1 MKDNKRNKKAI
12 RFLKWI
18 HRYNGW
24 WYLIC
29 SPGDEHM
36 NPGMMKLLIQQ
47 LAKES
52 FYEIIFVLLMVHR
65 NEEYV
70 KTTLDLLLLDSITD
84 NFENENE
91 ENIIKKLIYY
101 FE

>member
-1 MKDNKRNKKAI
+1 MKDNKRNKEVI

-18 HRYNGW
+18 RRYNGW

-29 SPGDEHM
+29 NPGDKHM
-36 NPGMMKLLIQQ
+36 NPDMMKLLITK

-65 NEEYV
+65 KEEYV
-70 KTTLDLLLLDSITD
+70 KCALNLLLLDLMKD
-84 NFENENE
+84 DWKNE
-91 ENIIKKLIYY
+91 ENIIKRLVCY